1 LNKGSPVDQVCKYRC
16 ITSYESPNLEAFSLR
31 VLQKNNC
38 LELAAKVPEKPYVS
52 PMAKTAE
59 VLFVGW
65 LGSLDWS

>member
-1 LNKGSPVDQVCKYRC
+1 MCKYRC

-31 VLQKNNC
+31 VLQKNSC

-65 LGSLDWS
+65 SGSLDWS